1 MNLQELKKEMPVIF
15 NQVKKNVRKV
25 YGRHRAGLNLG
36 LIEMGMYRGGFIGG
50 MHVHPGTDIVMNKT
64 PLKIILREQPDEIV
78 WAYTYHI
85 LLHEYIHSL
94 GVLDEQQCRLITLR
108 ISEKIFKDVD
118 HPTIILAKNGIGTY
132 FPNLPLIYAPQD
144 LRPDGKSI
152 EYIYNF
158 DHESY
163 DYYS

>member
-15 NQVKKNVRKV
+15 DQVKKNVRKV

-64 PLKIILREQPDEIV
+64 PLIIILREQPDEIV
-78 WAYTYHI
+78 WAYTYH
-85 LLHEYIHSL
+85 
-94 GVLDEQQCRLITLR
+94 ITLR

-152 EYIYNF
+152 EYVYNF